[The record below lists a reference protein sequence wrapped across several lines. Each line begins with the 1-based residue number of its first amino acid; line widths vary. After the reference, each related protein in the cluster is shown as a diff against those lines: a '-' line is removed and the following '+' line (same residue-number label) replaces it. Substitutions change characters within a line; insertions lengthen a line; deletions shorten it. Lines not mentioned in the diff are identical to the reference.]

1 MDSAYQKQ
9 LHGLLLSLI
18 FPIAAKLQ
26 YTDAYAS
33 TNSSKI
39 PQAIPICWGWHSQ
52 FLVISINKFG
62 ESINIEFPSDISIPQ
77 YSHMV
82 PVLIIIIIS
91 KSYYDIIWLLFLYWL
106 VVWNMIFFPF
116 SWEFHHPNWRT
127 PSFFRGVGIPPTSY

>member
-1 MDSAYQKQ
+1 M
-9 LHGLLLSLI
+9 
-18 FPIAAKLQ
+18 
-26 YTDAYAS
+26 DAYAS

-39 PQAIPICWGWHSQ
+39 LQAIPICWGWHSQ

-91 KSYYDIIWLLFLYWL
+91 KSYYDIIWLLLLYWL
-106 VVWNMIFFPF
+106 VVWNMIF
-116 SWEFHHPNWRT
+116 SIQL
-127 PSFFRGVGIPPTSY
+127 GI